1 MRSGERVCLVGRNGE
16 GKSSLLRIVNGELA
30 PAAALAHAHSTQAI
44 ARLSDLQ
51 QQLEAV
57 GAWTLEQRVEQTLS
71 RLGLDG
77 AVSLRSLSGG
87 WRRRAMLARALVCDP
102 DLLLLDAP
110 TNHHNNETITW
121 LEENHTSN
129 TSALLF
135 ITHDRAFLR
144 RHTTRIVEL
153 DRGQLT

>member
-1 MRSGERVCLVGRNGE
+1 MMPLLRLDKVSLVYGPRPLLDHVQLDMRSGERVCHEGR
-16 GKSSLLRIVNGELA
+16 
-30 PAAALAHAHSTQAI
+30 AAAARAHAHSTQAI

-102 DLLLLDAP
+102 DLLLLDEP
-110 TNHHNNETITW
+110 TNHLDIEAITW
-121 LEENHTSN
+121 LEEFLAGYTG
-129 TSALLF
+129 ALLF
-135 ITHDRAFLR
+135 ITHD
-144 RHTTRIVEL
+144 
-153 DRGQLT
+153 